1 MLKLIRQIYFSLMIV
16 LTSIICLPI
25 ACLRPFNYKNTGL
38 FLKIFHL
45 LALPIGLRG
54 EVLNAD
60 KLENAHPSIFI
71 GNHQDNLDIWVASF
85 AFQERI
91 VALGKKEILLIPFF
105 GLFFGLSGNIFIN
118 RKNKTKARQS
128 LEKVKH
134 TLHKNKISVVIFPE
148 GHRNPSKKLLPF
160 KKGAFFTAIQAGLPI
175 TIFAI
180 SRYTQNIDLNK
191 KIHSKIKISFLD
203 PIPTTGLTIDDI
215 PALIEKCSALLENE
229 IQRIS
234 S

>member
-1 MLKLIRQIYFSLMIV
+1 MLKFTRLIYFSLAIV
-16 LTSIICLPI
+16 LASIICLPI
-25 ACLRPFNYKNTGL
+25 ACLRPFNYKNSGL
-38 FLKIFHL
+38 FLKIFYY
-45 LALPIGLRG
+45 LALPIGLKG
-54 EVLNAD
+54 EVINAEKRD
-60 KLENAHPSIFI
+60 QSHPSIFV

-85 AFQERI
+85 AFQNRI

-118 RKNKTKARQS
+118 RKNKEKAKQS
-128 LEKVKH
+128 LEKVKS
-134 TLHKNKISVVIFPE
+134 TLNKNKISVVIFPE
-148 GHRNPSKKLLPF
+148 GHRNPSKALLPF
-160 KKGAFFTAIQAGLPI
+160 KKGAFITAIQAQLPI

-191 KIHSKIKISFLD
+191 KIKSKIKISFLD
-203 PIPTTGLTIDDI
+203 PIPTVGLTIEDV
-215 PALIEKCSALLENE
+215 PELLEKCSSLLESE